1 MKKSFVLLFFLVIL
15 LPPCFCKRTEPK
27 KVPSIFVNGIE
38 FRVVHFHTPENKTPQ
53 NGGII
58 EVYAAGTNTK
68 IDTIVLYT
76 TQYSNTEEKDIQ
88 DVFITKMK
96 LLNSKTLQVTN
107 EKKQVFE
114 INIEK
119 YTLNEVINE
128 KMVR

>member
-1 MKKSFVLLFFLVIL
+1 MKRSFVFLLFLVIL

-38 FRVVHFHTPENKTPQ
+38 FRVVHFYNPENKTPQ

-58 EVYAAGTNTK
+58 EVYTISSNTK
-68 IDTIVLYT
+68 KDTIIVYT
-76 TQYSNTEEKDIQ
+76 TEYSNTKEKDIQ

-96 LLNSKTLQVTN
+96 LLNPTILQVTN
-107 EKKQVFE
+107 EKKQVFLV
-114 INIEK
+114 NIEK
-119 YTLNEVINE
+119 YVQEAENE

>member
-1 MKKSFVLLFFLVIL
+1 MKKSFVFLLFLVIL

-38 FRVVHFHTPENKTPQ
+38 FRVVHFYTPENKTPQ

-76 TQYSNTEEKDIQ
+76 TQYSNTEEKDVQ

-96 LLNSKTLQVTN
+96 LLNPTILQVTN
-107 EKKQVFE
+107 EKKQVFLV
-114 INIEK
+114 NIEK
-119 YTLNEVINE
+119 YVQEAENE